1 MGYLWIKYYK
11 GGVKIKFISNLIIP
25 FLVLTIIIYGYKKK
39 INVYNT
45 FLEGV
50 KDSFFMIK
58 NLFPTLLAMIFAVN
72 IFTNSGILSGILNLL
87 NPLFK
92 IIHTPIEIL
101 PLGLIRPISSSASLA
116 YLNTIFSKYGPDSFI
131 GILGSVMQGCTDTT
145 FYVVSL
151 YLGSVGI
158 SKIRY
163 TLIPCFF
170 ADLMGIIGSIIVVK
184 LLF

>member
-1 MGYLWIKYYK
+1 MGYLWTKYYK

-25 FLVLTIIIYGYKKK
+25 FLVLITIIYGNKKR
-39 INVYNT
+39 INVYDT
-45 FLEGV
+45 FIEGV
-50 KDSFFMIK
+50 RESFSMII

-72 IFTNSGILSGILNLL
+72 IFTDSGILNGILKI
-87 NPLFK
+87 FK
-92 IIHTPIEIL
+92 PIFYFIHIPIEIL

-116 YLNTIFSKYGPDSFI
+116 YLNTIFSKYGVDSFI
-131 GILGSVMQGCTDTT
+131 GILGSVIQGCTDTT

-158 SKIRY
+158 KKIRY